1 MFKKSL
7 FVVVFATGLF
17 ITGCDKD
24 SDSGVQTG
32 SSVDVSKIL
41 ELPYS
46 SLTPAEQKVK
56 LENESIELV
65 EYGNALKSSSAIEA
79 FQNLGRLLGEN
90 SVSFGSEKIDG
101 VEKIYQYADFYAV
114 FKWNASKKD
123 WDKTESGSELK
134 FEFPAKKTASSNNA
148 VFSVKAESS
157 GVAVTNTY
165 EDWDSDLRK
174 YIEKTE
180 TFYLP
185 KSSTGI
191 LTINGKEEGKIE
203 MSAEYQGSNQAP
215 RKASQ
220 SMTLSDGY
228 VFTGNFEKAA
238 ENSISAKLEFKGK
251 VLFEAAAKSGIKID
265 EIIDLL
271 VEDDEISNNLYNK
284 ANAYIK
290 ILDNVVLVYDIDIEN
305 YVKET
310 NALDEIDKKRNDL
323 WNKWPAYQNH
333 YQEIG
338 KLEKEWSDKFAEI
351 SNKYQTVILASIEDG
366 AKIASLSVKSEKD
379 GEYSNYYEWNGSE
392 WREGYYDNQQ
402 NAWIYPEYTKK
413 YDYYHTVSYL
423 KFNDNTNVDIET
435 YFSDGFTEFV
445 KKWES
450 FVNSFDR

>member
-1 MFKKSL
+1 ML
-7 FVVVFATGLF
+7 FR
-17 ITGCDKD
+17 
-24 SDSGVQTG
+24 S
-32 SSVDVSKIL
+32 DVSKIL

-79 FQNLGRLLGEN
+79 FQNLGRLLGES
-90 SVSFGSEKIDG
+90 SVSFNNEKIG
-101 VEKIYQYADFYAV
+101 EVEKIYQYADFYAV
-114 FKWNASKKD
+114 FTWNASENA
-123 WDKTESGSELK
+123 WDETVSNSELK
-134 FEFPAKKTASSNNA
+134 FVFPAKKNGNSNNA

-165 EDWDSDLRK
+165 KEWDDDSND

-191 LTINGKEEGKIE
+191 LTIDGKEEGKIE
-203 MSAEYQGSNQAP
+203 MSAEYQGNNQVP
-215 RKASQ
+215 KKASQ

-265 EIIDLL
+265 EIINLL
-271 VEDDEISNNLYNK
+271 DEDDEINNSLYNK

-290 ILDNVVLVYDIDIEN
+290 ILDNVVLVYNVDIEN
-305 YVKET
+305 YIKESD
-310 NALDEIDKKRNDL
+310 ALNDDYNQKWDAL
-323 WNKWPAYQNH
+323 WDKWPKYQNY
-333 YQEIG
+333 YQEMG
-338 KLEKEWSDKFAEI
+338 KLEKDRSDRRAEI
-351 SNKYQTVILASIEDG
+351 SNKYQTVVLASVEDG
-366 AKIASLSVKSEKD
+366 TKIASLNMKSEVDGKYEEYYSWKD
-379 GEYSNYYEWNGSE
+379 DEWVWDLDWYYSNV
-392 WREGYYDNQQ
+392 
-402 NAWIYPEYTKK
+402 PPTKL
-413 YDYYHTVSYL
+413 YDYYTTVGYL

-435 YFSDGFTEFV
+435 YFSEGFTEFE

-450 FVNSFDR
+450 FVNAFDR